1 MMIISQTIN
10 FRGRKMNKQTI
21 LLLIGLLMAV
31 IGSFLIAPG
40 MGLVSIGLIVILA
53 SWIIDKAGGTD

>member
-1 MMIISQTIN
+1 MVLSQKTY
-10 FRGRKMNKQTI
+10 GTK
-21 LLLIGLLMAV
+21 LLMAV

>member
-1 MMIISQTIN
+1 
-10 FRGRKMNKQTI
+10 MNKQTI